1 MRRATVSFALVSWG
15 LASFL
20 ALAVGVACSKKTESA
35 TAGGGRGGGGNGGPG
50 GGAVAF
56 PVEVAPVEARS
67 VEYAVSAVGS
77 VEAFERVEI
86 TARVPGAID
95 RVHFS
100 EGAVVAPGTL
110 LVEIEPERYRLA
122 VRSAQAAMEKT
133 QAAEAEARTGLE
145 RRVAVNA
152 KNPALV
158 KEEDLD
164 TWRTRV
170 STARAEVAQARSAVD
185 LAQLNLREAFVRAP
199 AAGVI
204 QTRNVQTGQY
214 VQPGATLATLV
225 RREPL
230 LLRFQVPEQDAARIR
245 PGMRAR
251 FTVRESTR
259 PYSAELTHVAAAA
272 DSATRMVSITARV
285 DDPNRGGLRPGSFAQ
300 VTVPV
305 ASAGE
310 SPVIPQTAVRPSERG
325 FLAFVVEGDVA
336 RERELTLGLRTED
349 GRVEVRSGVKAG
361 EKLVVRGAEALRE
374 GAKVRIMGAGAG
386 AGEAAPAAGSGAT
399 R

>member
-1 MRRATVSFALVSWG
+1 LNRVPAIALSAIL
-15 LASFL
+15 LA
-20 ALAVGVACSKKTESA
+20 AGCSKKAESA
-35 TAGGGRGGGGNGGPG
+35 GKGGAGGRGEIE
-50 GGAVAF
+50 F

-77 VEAFERVEI
+77 VEAFERIEI
-86 TARVPGAID
+86 TSRVPGAID
-95 RVHFS
+95 RIHFA
-100 EGAVVAPGTL
+100 EGNLVGPGTL

-122 VRSAQAAMEKT
+122 VRSASATLEKA
-133 QAAEAEARTGLE
+133 QAAEAEAKTGLD

-152 KNPALV
+152 KNPALI

-170 STARAEVAQARSAVD
+170 STAKAEVAQARSAVD
-185 LAQLNLREAFVRAP
+185 LSQLNLREAFVRAP

-230 LLRFQVPEQDAARIR
+230 LLRFQAPEQDAARLS
-245 PGMRAR
+245 PGMKAR
-251 FTVRESTR
+251 FNVRESQKQYT
-259 PYSAELTHVAAAA
+259 ATLTHVAASA
-272 DSATRMVSITARV
+272 DSTSRMVAITARV
-285 DDPNRGGLRPGSFAQ
+285 DDPSRGELRPGSFAQ

-305 ASAGE
+305 ASPAA

-325 FLAFVVEGDVA
+325 FLAYVVERGVA
-336 RERELTLGLRTED
+336 RERELMLGLRTAD
-349 GRVEVRSGVKAG
+349 GRVEVRSGVKPG
-361 EKLVVRGAEALRE
+361 EQLVIRGGEALRE
-374 GAKVRIMGAGAG
+374 GAKVRVTRSGQEAPP
-386 AGEAAPAAGSGAT
+386 AAPSGAT
-399 R
+399 P

>member
-1 MRRATVSFALVSWG
+1 MSRDRTRAAAAIVVGALFFAA
-15 LASFL
+15 AS
-20 ALAVGVACSKKTESA
+20 CSKKAESA
-35 TAGGGRGGGGNGGPG
+35 GPGGKAADTPGGGGRG
-50 GGAVAF
+50 AIEF

-95 RVHFS
+95 RIHFS
-100 EGAVVAPGTL
+100 EGSVVGPTTV

-122 VRSAQAAMEKT
+122 VRSAQATLEKA
-133 QAAEAEARTGLE
+133 QAAEAEARTGLS
-145 RRVAVNA
+145 RREAVNT
-152 KNPALV
+152 KNPSLV
-158 KEEDLD
+158 KEEELD
-164 TWRTRV
+164 SWRTRV
-170 STARAEVAQARSAVD
+170 STALAEIAQARSALD
-185 LAQLNLREAFVRAP
+185 LAQLNLREAFVRPP

-230 LLRFQVPEQDAARIR
+230 LLRFQVPEQDASRLH

-251 FTVRESTR
+251 FNVRESDRQYT
-259 PYSAELTHVAAAA
+259 ALLTHVAAAA
-272 DSATRMVSITARV
+272 ESTSRMVAVTAQV
-285 DDPNRGGLRPGSFAQ
+285 DDPRRADLRPGSFAQ
-300 VTVPV
+300 ATVPIGP
-305 ASAGE
+305 SAE

-325 FLAFVVEGDVA
+325 FLAYVVEGDVA
-336 RERELTLGLRTED
+336 RERELSLGLRTAD
-349 GRVEVRSGVKAG
+349 GRVEVRSGVKPG
-361 EKLVVRGAEALRE
+361 EQLVVRGGEALRD
-374 GAKVRIMGAGAG
+374 GAKVKVTRSGEGAGAP
-386 AGEAAPAAGSGAT
+386 APSSTGAT